1 MKQTNNKWKKIA
13 ITFIVLFVLETIM
26 IITLANLGYNIEKK
40 ENECAINIC
49 GVDKGWYEA
58 YYYEASEDRCYCY
71 ENNEIVYSR
80 YIVNI

>member
-26 IITLANLGYNIEKK
+26 IITLANLGYDIEKK

-49 GVDKGWYEA
+49 EMDDRYEA
-58 YYYEASEDRCYCY
+58 YYYDSYEDICYCY
-71 ENNEIVYSR
+71 INDEIVYSE
-80 YIVNI
+80 YMK